1 MKSIFL
7 YLSIVVCLL
16 ANFSCGNHS
25 KTEDAQKEIDTIW
38 NEKVQDTFFGATFGD
53 SVPKV
58 IDQLSA
64 NGFYLQKDISSESLL
79 HFRARQGKYFT
90 FGNMTWEMLDIGAE
104 NGIFNYIRFVNASE
118 DKTSALSAYN
128 SLKNTIAA
136 KYELTRPTIQDT
148 TLYAASLIFGK
159 NQTSASVSCYRYE
172 TISNTIMI
180 GVELGYS
187 SDKEFTSV
195 SDDL

>member
-25 KTEDAQKEIDTIW
+25 KTENAQKEIDTIW

-58 IDQLSA
+58 IDQLSE
-64 NGFYLQKDISSESLL
+64 NGFYLLEDVSSESWL

-104 NGIFNYIRFVNASE
+104 NGIFNYIRFSNASE
-118 DKTSALSAYN
+118 DKASALSAYN

-136 KYELTRPTIQDT
+136 KYVLTSPTIQDT
-148 TLYAASLIFGK
+148 TLYASSLIFGK
-159 NQTSASVSCYRYE
+159 NQTRAGVSCHRYE
-172 TISNTIMI
+172 TINRTIMI
-180 GVELGYS
+180 GVALEYW
-187 SDKEFTSV
+187 SDKKFTSV

>member
-118 DKTSALSAYN
+118 DKASALSAYN

>member
-7 YLSIVVCLL
+7 CLSIVVCLL

-25 KTEDAQKEIDTIW
+25 KTENAKKEVDTIW

-64 NGFYLQKDISSESLL
+64 NGFYLVKDVSSESLL
-79 HFRARQGKYFT
+79 HFSARQGRFFT
-90 FGNMTWEMLDIGAE
+90 FGNMTWEMLDIGAK

-118 DKTSALSAYN
+118 DKASALSAYN

-136 KYELTRPTIQDT
+136 KYDLTEPTIQDT
-148 TLYAASLIFGK
+148 TLYAASSIFGK
-159 NQTSASVSCYRYE
+159 NQTRAQVSCYRYE
-172 TISNTIMI
+172 TINNNIMI
-180 GVELGYS
+180 AVSLDYWS
-187 SDKEFTSV
+187 NKPFTSV

>member
-7 YLSIVVCLL
+7 YLSIAISLI
-16 ANFSCGNHS
+16 ASYSCGNHS
-25 KTEDAQKEIDTIW
+25 KTENAQKEVDTIW

-58 IDQLSA
+58 IEQLSA

-104 NGIFNYIRFVNASE
+104 NGVFNYIRFINAKE
-118 DKTSALSAYN
+118 DKASALSAYRN
-128 SLKNTIAA
+128 LENAIAA
-136 KYELTRPTIQDT
+136 KYGLTEPTIQDT
-148 TLYAASLIFGK
+148 TLYAASLIVGK
-159 NQTSASVSCYRYE
+159 NQNSASVSCDRYE
-172 TISNTIMI
+172 TISHTIMI
-180 GVELGYS
+180 GVRLEYWS
-187 SDKEFTSV
+187 EKEFTSV

>member
-16 ANFSCGNHS
+16 ANYSCGNHS
-25 KTEDAQKEIDTIW
+25 KTENAKKEVDTIW

-53 SVPKV
+53 SV

-64 NGFYLQKDISSESLL
+64 NGFYLVEDVSSESLL

-118 DKTSALSAYN
+118 DKASALSAYN

-136 KYELTRPTIQDT
+136 KYGLTESTIQDT
-148 TLYAASLIFGK
+148 TVYAKSSIFGK

-172 TISNTIMI
+172 TTSNTIMI
-180 GVELGYS
+180 GVELGYWS
-187 SDKEFTSV
+187 NKTFTSV

>member
-25 KTEDAQKEIDTIW
+25 KTENAQKEIDTIW

-53 SVPKV
+53 SVHKV
-58 IDQLSA
+58 IDQLGA
-64 NGFYLQKDISSESLL
+64 NGFYLLEDVSSESLL

-118 DKTSALSAYN
+118 DKASALSEYN
-128 SLKNTIAA
+128 SLENTIAA
-136 KYELTRPTIQDT
+136 KYELTEPTIQDT
-148 TLYAASLIFGK
+148 TVYAESLIFGK

-172 TISNTIMI
+172 TVSNTIRI
-180 GVELGYS
+180 GVELGYW

>member
-118 DKTSALSAYN
+118 DKASALSAYN

-180 GVELGYS
+180 GVELGYR

>member
-58 IDQLSA
+58 IDQLSE
-64 NGFYLQKDISSESLL
+64 NGFYLLEDVSSESLL

-104 NGIFNYIRFVNASE
+104 NGIFNYIRFLNASE
-118 DKTSALSAYN
+118 DKASALSAYRN
-128 SLKNTIAA
+128 LKNAIAA
-136 KYELTRPTIQDT
+136 KYELTEPTIQDT

-159 NQTSASVSCYRYE
+159 NQTSASVSCDRYE

-180 GVELGYS
+180 GVQLGYWS
-187 SDKEFTSV
+187 EKKFTSV

>member
-25 KTEDAQKEIDTIW
+25 KTENAKKEVDTIW

-64 NGFYLQKDISSESLL
+64 NGFYLVEDVSSESLL

-104 NGIFNYIRFVNASE
+104 NGIFNYIRFVNARE
-118 DKTSALSAYN
+118 DKASALSAYN

-136 KYELTRPTIQDT
+136 KYDLTEPTIQDT
-148 TLYAASLIFGK
+148 TVYAKSSIFGK
-159 NQTSASVSCYRYE
+159 NQTRAQVSCFRYE
-172 TISNTIMI
+172 TINNNIMI
-180 GVELGYS
+180 AVSLDYWS
-187 SDKEFTSV
+187 NKPFTSV

>member
-25 KTEDAQKEIDTIW
+25 KTENAQKEIDTIW
-38 NEKVQDTFFGATFGD
+38 NEKVQDTFFCATFGD

-58 IDQLSA
+58 IDQLSE
-64 NGFYLQKDISSESLL
+64 NGFYLLEDVSSKSLL

-104 NGIFNYIRFVNASE
+104 NGIFNYIRFLNAGE
-118 DKTSALSAYN
+118 DKASALSGYN

-136 KYELTRPTIQDT
+136 KYGLTESTIQDT
-148 TLYAASLIFGK
+148 TVYAKSSIFGK
-159 NQTSASVSCYRYE
+159 NQTRAEVACYRYE
-172 TISNTIMI
+172 TISNTIRI
-180 GVELGYS
+180 GVELEYW
-187 SDKEFTSV
+187 SDKKFTSV